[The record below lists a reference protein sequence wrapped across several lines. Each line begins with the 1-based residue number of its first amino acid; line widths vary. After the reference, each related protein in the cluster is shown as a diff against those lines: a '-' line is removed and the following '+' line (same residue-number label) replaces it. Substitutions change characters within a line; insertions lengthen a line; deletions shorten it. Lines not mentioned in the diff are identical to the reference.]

1 MLKNLKTRS
10 KRYKVSLS
18 IESIIA
24 LREAMQQHLNEI
36 PSDKWTKDYK
46 RTVSNMDRV
55 INKHEEEIGIDGY
68 ERTLQAEL

>member
-1 MLKNLKTRS
+1 MLKKIETKS

-24 LREAMQQHLNEI
+24 LREAMHEHVNEV

-46 RTVSNMDRV
+46 RTIVNLDKV
-55 INKHEEEIGIDGY
+55 IDKHDKEIGINGY
-68 ERTLQAEL
+68 ERTV